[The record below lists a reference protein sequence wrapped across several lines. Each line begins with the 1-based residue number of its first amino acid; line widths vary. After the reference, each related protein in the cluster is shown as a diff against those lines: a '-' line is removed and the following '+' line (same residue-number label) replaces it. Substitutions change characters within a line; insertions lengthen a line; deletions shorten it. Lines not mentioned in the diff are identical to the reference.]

1 VNLQVFEDSEAL
13 AAAAAGVWLERL
25 EGRQELVVAVP
36 AGRTPRPTY
45 RRLREEAGRRR
56 LSFRHSR
63 VFPVD
68 ELIAS
73 APAEGYFWRQVRA
86 GFLDWAGVP
95 PVQCHPF
102 DPAAPDPAAM
112 CERMEAR
119 IAEVGGLDLVLL
131 GLGLNG
137 HLAANEPGSAFDSR
151 TRPVVLQP
159 ETVAYIRADADVGS
173 AVGDRAV
180 TLGLGTIAEARE
192 ALVLVTGA
200 AKRDILRRAL
210 TGPVGPDCPAS
221 IAQRLPAMRVL
232 ADRAAA
238 SGL

>member
-1 VNLQVFEDSEAL
+1 
-13 AAAAAGVWLERL
+13 
-25 EGRQELVVAVP
+25 
-36 AGRTPRPTY
+36 
-45 RRLREEAGRRR
+45 LREETGRRR
-56 LSFRHSR
+56 ASFGRSH

-68 ELIAS
+68 ELC
-73 APAEGYFWRQVRA
+73 APAPADGYFWRQVRG

-95 PVQCHPF
+95 PAHCYPF
-102 DPAAPDPAAM
+102 DPVAPDPAAM

-119 IAEVGGLDLVLL
+119 IGELGGLDLVVL

-151 TRPVVLQP
+151 TRPVVLQA
-159 ETVAYIRADADVGS
+159 ETVAYIRADAEADS
-173 AVGDRAV
+173 RVGDRAV

-192 ALVLVTGA
+192 VLVLVSGA
-200 AKRDILRRAL
+200 AKRDILHRAL

-221 IAQRLPAMRVL
+221 LVQRLPRARVL

-238 SGL
+238 GRL

>member
-1 VNLQVFEDSEAL
+1 VRLEVFEDPPAL
-13 AAAAAGVWLERL
+13 AAAAAGAWLERL
-25 EGRQELVVAVP
+25 SECPELVVAVP

-45 RRLREEAGRRR
+45 RRLREEAGRRHA
-56 LSFRHSR
+56 SFRRSH

-68 ELIAS
+68 ELC
-73 APAEGYFWRQVRA
+73 APAPAHGYFWRQVRA
-86 GFLDWAGVP
+86 EFLDWAGIP
-95 PVQCHPF
+95 PSQCHPF
-102 DPAAPDPAAM
+102 EPAAADLEAM
-112 CERMEAR
+112 CDRVEALIRER
-119 IAEVGGLDLVLL
+119 GGLDLVVL

-151 TRPVVLQP
+151 TRPVVLDP
-159 ETVAYIRADADVGS
+159 ETVAYVLTDAG
-173 AVGDRAV
+173 AAGPVGDRAV

-192 ALVLVTGA
+192 VLVLVSGA

-221 IAQRLPAMRVL
+221 LLQRLPGARVF

-238 SGL
+238 GAL